1 MKFFVQT
8 FGCIQNTSDSERI
21 KNYFLVKGDEES
33 KNWKES
39 DVVIINTC
47 MIRQSAE
54 NRAYGL
60 IDNINKWN
68 KNPLSLRD
76 ISLKKGNYLS
86 LLFLREEVLQ
96 SRTGGFN
103 LLFQYPW
110 I

>member
-21 KNYFLVKGDEES
+21 KSYFLVKGDEEA
-33 KNWKES
+33 KNWKEA

-60 IDNINKWN
+60 
-68 KNPLSLRD
+68 LRNAQKLGKKITVTGCLVGA
-76 ISLKKGNYLS
+76 IS
-86 LLFLREEVLQ
+86 
-96 SRTGGFN
+96 
-103 LLFQYPW
+103 
-110 I
+110 